1 MKTSPEHINLFGKFV
16 VVLSRLKLFFAQ
28 RASEITAVNSFHPVL
43 KYTWEISDTSLV
55 FSDIKISIE
64 GNGLCTSIYHK
75 PTDSQLLVVFI
86 FAAIARQEFHT
97 FFTVSQTSSITP
109 GDDSDFSKKVGAM
122 CQFFDKRGCPFSVV
136 QAGYHRAQQIH
147 RKSATKTAEKENT
160 DRISFTL
167 IFHLHNWSQIYYS

>member
-55 FSDIKISIE
+55 FLDIKISIE

-109 GDDSDFSKKVGAM
+109 GDDSDFSKKLGAM
-122 CQFFDKRGCPFSVV
+122 CRRSSGLPPCPTNSSKVSNKNSREGKHWPHFFHS
-136 QAGYHRAQQIH
+136 H
-147 RKSATKTAEKENT
+147 
-160 DRISFTL
+160 ISPSQL
-167 IFHLHNWSQIYYS
+167 QSQIYYS